1 MARIAVKW
9 CCSDG
14 GKGGDDKSSD
24 GIPAVRARVRCGNQ
38 GGDGSMNDGVAP
50 IPLAEIAG
58 KKVPQVATMKKKLIL
73 YQNKISMLATKKP
86 SKIVIFKLFEPAF
99 AI

>member
-50 IPLAEIAG
+50 IPLAEIAW

-73 YQNKISMLATKKP
+73 YQNKISMLTTKKTQQNGD
-86 SKIVIFKLFEPAF
+86 F
-99 AI
+99 